1 MEYFSDLP
9 VYLFNVLWKNYSL
22 RSLINMQPEYYIC
35 FMEINKRYK
44 KEMKIQK
51 LEVKIPNWKSK
62 KQLQK

>member
-51 LEVKIPNWKSK
+51 LEV
-62 KQLQK
+62 